1 MSRRNGFSC
10 KNKFFPNKIYETPP
24 KQKPI
29 GTMNNTKRHQFR
41 CTIARRFHVSNML
54 VCGADLFD
62 STQTSIECMSLACY
76 SYTCDGR
83 FSLLSILCT
92 QCSPFKES
100 ESHIVER
107 KNELHS
113 QLQCYTFICNTSTRT
128 HTTNIANNKKL
139 SQNGK
144 QQQLQKNVLE

>member
-1 MSRRNGFSC
+1 MASVAKISFSQI
-10 KNKFFPNKIYETPP
+10 KFTRPPQNKSQLEQWTTPSAINSVAQLRADFMFQTCWCAVPIYLTV
-24 KQKPI
+24 
-29 GTMNNTKRHQFR
+29 R
-41 CTIARRFHVSNML
+41 CA
-54 VCGADLFD
+54 G
-62 STQTSIECMSLACY
+62 SIECMSLACY